1 MNTVPCQALHHMSFV
16 TDTHSQFT
24 LWLQTKECQGLG
36 GAFLSLDVVLRETI
50 SARPS
55 VNEKDQGPASMLS
68 SDPSRGAVSC
78 PQPLFASSLGGAV
91 AMKPTSVSGGFPS
104 SWG

>member
-1 MNTVPCQALHHMSFV
+1 MASNQG
-16 TDTHSQFT
+16 
-24 LWLQTKECQGLG
+24 ECQGLG

-50 SARPS
+50 SAHPS
-55 VNEKDQGPASMLS
+55 ISEKDQGPASMLC

-91 AMKPTSVSGGFPS
+91 AVKPTSVSGGLPFS
-104 SWG
+104 LG